1 MFKKIFYL
9 TVISFCFAVYSDGQS
24 SAGLLNSLARKAMN
38 ISQNET
44 GKIDI
49 GNGLKASKV
58 YKVTMS
64 VVFKNTYCGG
74 AAPSQSILEQYK
86 TEYPLTNTTISLQ
99 DTSGYGKIIKIHTN
113 SKGVIKTKL
122 RAGTY
127 NFFMTEKY
135 NKTLG
140 FDFNSSCDEWL
151 KRSFGQ
157 ITIVAGQKDGY
168 KILFDYGCN
177 PCAPKRP

>member
-1 MFKKIFYL
+1 MFKKILYL
-9 TVISFCFAVYSDGQS
+9 AVISFCFTVYSDGQL
-24 SAGLLNSLARKAMN
+24 SAALQNPIAGKAV
-38 ISQNET
+38 ISIQTET
-44 GKIDI
+44 VINYINNDVEAG
-49 GNGLKASKV
+49 KV
-58 YKVTMS
+58 YKVAVS
-64 VVFKNTYCGG
+64 VMFKNTYCGG
-74 AAPSQSILEQYK
+74 AAPSQSILDQYK
-86 TEYPLTNTTISLQ
+86 TEYPLTNTTIALQ
-99 DTSGYGKIIKIHTN
+99 DTCGYGKIIKIRTN

-127 NFFMTEKY
+127 NYFMTKKY

-140 FDFNSSCDEWL
+140 FDFTSSCDEWL

-177 PCAPKRP
+177 PCAPNRP